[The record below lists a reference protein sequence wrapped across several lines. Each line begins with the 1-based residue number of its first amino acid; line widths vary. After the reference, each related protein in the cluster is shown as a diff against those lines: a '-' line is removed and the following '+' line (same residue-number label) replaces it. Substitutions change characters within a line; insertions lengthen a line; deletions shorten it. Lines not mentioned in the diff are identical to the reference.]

1 MAEMTPAEIRLRNMR
16 YEYATDDSKKV
27 QDIAKWCNE
36 RAAQGW
42 ELVEALADQDRY
54 VCIFRRPKG

>member
-1 MAEMTPAEIRLRNMR
+1 MTPATERGRNMT

-27 QDIAKWCNE
+27 QDIARWCNE
-36 RAAQGW
+36 RASHGW

-54 VCIFRRPKG
+54 ICIFRRPRG